1 MFSPTSGLHDQF
13 SKEKDAITASKAFL
27 RRQRQSL
34 KRRQVALQAAKQE
47 LMKDIVK
54 QKQGVGV
61 VGFQYS
67 LGFAF
72 LWLSLIKLILGSQYL
87 SICINT
93 TE

>member
-1 MFSPTSGLHDQF
+1 MFSLTSGLHDQF

-67 LGFAF
+67 LCFAF
-72 LWLSLIKLILGSQYL
+72 LWLSLIKLILGFQYL